1 MTPSG
6 HASSPGVGQGA
17 AQPTQF
23 GDGAVDLL
31 QPLVEQAH
39 DVSARGGATSPAL
52 TGLASGLLE
61 PDGALGDLEQRCR
74 DAEMTDAAPQAM
86 LTTASLQAVLVKVR
100 IARI

>member
-17 AQPTQF
+17 AQLTQI

-39 DVSARGGATSPAL
+39 HVSARV
-52 TGLASGLLE
+52 
-61 PDGALGDLEQRCR
+61 
-74 DAEMTDAAPQAM
+74 AP
-86 LTTASLQAVLVKVR
+86 
-100 IARI
+100 